1 MGVKM
6 GVRQRYDRT
15 ISEILNFTVEL
26 SRTRCLNFSD
36 ILRAKSSAEYVLEFH
51 GDSKNITVLIWPAAP
66 PAPAG
71 LGLVFCLFSRMIWV
85 TEGNLLFSAECS
97 HRVYRF

>member
-1 MGVKM
+1 MGVEK
-6 GVRQRYDRT
+6 GSETRYDWT

-36 ILRAKSSAEYVLEFH
+36 ILKTKSSAEYVLEFH
-51 GDSKNITVLIWPAAP
+51 GGSKKVTVLIWPAAP

-71 LGLVFCLFSRMIWV
+71 LVLVSF
-85 TEGNLLFSAECS
+85 
-97 HRVYRF
+97 

>member
-1 MGVKM
+1 MSVKK

-26 SRTRCLNFSD
+26 SRTRCMNFSD
-36 ILRAKSSAEYVLEFH
+36 ILKTKSSAEYVLEFP
-51 GDSKNITVLIWPAAP
+51 GDSKNVKVLIWPAAP

-71 LGLVFCLFSRMIWV
+71 LVLVGD
-85 TEGNLLFSAECS
+85 T
-97 HRVYRF
+97 

>member
-1 MGVKM
+1 MQIDAGVKK

-36 ILRAKSSAEYVLEFH
+36 ILKTKSSAEYVLEFP
-51 GDSKNITVLIWPAAP
+51 GDSKKVTALIWPAAP

-71 LGLVFCLFSRMIWV
+71 LVLVLF
-85 TEGNLLFSAECS
+85 
-97 HRVYRF
+97 

>member
-51 GDSKNITVLIWPAAP
+51 GDSKKVTVLIWPAAP

-71 LGLVFCLFSRMIWV
+71 LVLVFAPQARYGFLPNAVVAKSAV
-85 TEGNLLFSAECS
+85 TTI
-97 HRVYRF
+97 YIYK

>member
-1 MGVKM
+1 MGVKK

-66 PAPAG
+66 PAPCRAG
-71 LGLVFCLFSRMIWV
+71 SSNLSRRRRVTDFCQMP
-85 TEGNLLFSAECS
+85 
-97 HRVYRF
+97 

>member
-71 LGLVFCLFSRMIWV
+71 LVLVIR
-85 TEGNLLFSAECS
+85 CS
-97 HRVYRF
+97 VDHALESS

>member
-51 GDSKNITVLIWPAAP
+51 EDSKKDCSDLVCAP

-71 LGLVFCLFSRMIWV
+71 LA
-85 TEGNLLFSAECS
+85 LFSAN
-97 HRVYRF
+97 

>member
-6 GVRQRYDRT
+6 GVRLRYDRS
-15 ISEILNFTVEL
+15 ISEILSFTVEL

-36 ILRAKSSAEYVLEFH
+36 ILKTKSSAEYVLEFH
-51 GDSKNITVLIWPAAP
+51 GDSKKVTVLIWPAAP

-71 LGLVFCLFSRMIWV
+71 LVLVFRNDEIFLCEVLRRDV
-85 TEGNLLFSAECS
+85 GGCRLC
-97 HRVYRF
+97 